1 VPEIPAPFARSVEV
15 APGGITGNAVVAR
28 IVGREMVFI
37 VNIFDDS
44 DTPMSMV
51 CRLKKVVAF
60 MVALGTN
67 EELIAPPILDQ
78 STPSRDDCH

>member
-1 VPEIPAPFARSVEV
+1 M
-15 APGGITGNAVVAR
+15 VAR
-28 IVGREMVFI
+28 IVGRDMVFI
-37 VNIFDDS
+37 VNTLDDS
-44 DTPMSMV
+44 DTPISMV

-67 EELIAPPILDQ
+67 EGLIAPPILDQ